1 MDPELGRGV
10 GGVGWA
16 VSGWCLHHQPYL
28 DGHVIDGEM
37 KVAYEVEIQL
47 FTLVNLKIG
56 PSPSSIDAIGDGA
69 Y

>member
-1 MDPELGRGV
+1 V
-10 GGVGWA
+10 
-16 VSGWCLHHQPYL
+16 VSTAQLYL

-47 FTLVNLKIG
+47 FTLFNLKIG
-56 PSPSSIDAIGDGA
+56 PSPSSIDAIGDGS